1 MIYRVFLSVAETQFV
16 VTPLSH
22 TSREESMSPDVA
34 QIAHGGPAPSVEG
47 NPWDQSFDLPFE
59 AAVTNIQISFMP
71 FRTRQRRIV
80 HVQKFLRIWQ
90 VFRIEGAGGTLGRT
104 ADQF

>member
-34 QIAHGGPAPSVEG
+34 QIAHGGPAPSIEG
-47 NPWDQSFDLPFE
+47 NIHVVQE
-59 AAVTNIQISFMP
+59 TNLLIY
-71 FRTRQRRIV
+71 
-80 HVQKFLRIWQ
+80 HLRLQ
-90 VFRIEGAGGTLGRT
+90 
-104 ADQF
+104 